1 VTRLLLS
8 NGRSILSLASI
19 RCAIVTLLN
28 RKADGA
34 HAVDGGTAS
43 PRSSWLAVGS
53 SRGGPRDA
61 LVLNFNQL
69 MDGIHELV
77 KQERA
82 PLKVVDVLY
91 ESIKVAGH

>member
-1 VTRLLLS
+1 
-8 NGRSILSLASI
+8 
-19 RCAIVTLLN
+19 
-28 RKADGA
+28 
-34 HAVDGGTAS
+34 
-43 PRSSWLAVGS
+43 LAVGS

-91 ESIKVAGH
+91 ESINVAGR